1 MIDHSCVI
9 AESAIVIEAAL
20 LAREQT
26 LEGRG
31 PVAAIRRPLG
41 LEIIDADLGAGMHLP
56 ARLGV
61 ERRHI
66 AGCASPLALED
77 HLAPLGGRAVIR
89 GRGWHGRWD
98 GELVEVEGGELGSDT
113 VVGEALVVPE
123 PGARCDGE
131 LGAIVEARIVE
142 HALAV
147 HLVVGDVGVP
157 IGDRAPTGLGVQVY
171 AGEPE
176 GGGQKGGGRL
186 AVGPERLA
194 IDIQLGVE
202 LARPPARE
210 HLAHGRL
217 VHAQEL
223 YER

>member
-1 MIDHSCVI
+1 M
-9 AESAIVIEAAL
+9 
-20 LAREQT
+20 
-26 LEGRG
+26 
-31 PVAAIRRPLG
+31 
-41 LEIIDADLGAGMHLP
+41 
-56 ARLGV
+56 
-61 ERRHI
+61 
-66 AGCASPLALED
+66 
-77 HLAPLGGRAVIR
+77 
-89 GRGWHGRWD
+89 
-98 GELVEVEGGELGSDT
+98 EGGELGSDT

-123 PGARCDGE
+123 PGARRDGE

-210 HLAHGRL
+210 HLAHRRL
-217 VHAQEL
+217 VHVQEL
-223 YER
+223 HEG